1 MIRPRTPEAEQATTE
16 AKACTAEE
24 KANGNGKQHGV
35 AGRTAGNVGTGT
47 DHRVPARSRNFE
59 AKNCSSGK
67 IIATPPCCYCM
78 RWTGGF
84 EQEKHVFH

>member
-24 KANGNGKQHGV
+24 KADGNGKQHGV

-47 DHRVPARSRNFE
+47 DHRVPAGRGN
-59 AKNCSSGK
+59 
-67 IIATPPCCYCM
+67 
-78 RWTGGF
+78 
-84 EQEKHVFH
+84 